1 MTKLYSKPDKNGKR
15 HFLGWEA
22 SYWALK
28 KKFDRLASKRWMEE
42 ITSDQLER
50 YRQSQYVVMKQKK
63 EIKRLK
69 KLLRKNGIEY

>member
-1 MTKLYSKPDKNGKR
+1 MRLYSKPNKNSKR
-15 HFLGWEA
+15 QFLGWEA

-28 KKFDRLASKRWMEE
+28 RNYDRLASKRWTEE
-42 ITSDQLER
+42 ITSEQLER
-50 YRQSQYVVMKQKK
+50 YRQSQYIVMEQKD